1 MKKLLFVLVCAVG
14 LAAGV
19 EAASHGASVDRA
31 AAPMSRDMMQAM
43 MVQSM
48 QIFDVAEDVGF
59 EEAIE
64 SMKLRANT
72 LNFKMVAELPLSRQ
86 VEAMGLQAN
95 PMQIL
100 AFCDAAIA
108 NEMVKFNIIFAGY
121 LPCRIA
127 IVQDEAGNNR
137 IVTLNMDMMVNAID
151 LPPELHRLATQVRDT
166 IYSIVDAGVNGDL

>member
-1 MKKLLFVLVCAVG
+1 MKKLLFVFACAFGFV
-14 LAAGV
+14 AAV
-19 EAASHGASVDRA
+19 EAASHDAPVDPS
-31 AAPMSRDMMQAM
+31 AAPMSRDMMRAM
-43 MVQSM
+43 MVQSI

-72 LNFKMVAELPLSRQ
+72 LNFKMVAELPLSKQ
-86 VEAMGLQAN
+86 VEAMGLRAN

-127 IVQDEAGNNR
+127 IIQDEAGNNR
-137 IVTLNMDMMVNAID
+137 IVTLNMDMMVSAID
-151 LPPELHRLATQVRDT
+151 LPPGLHRLATQVRDA